1 MKVKEVMNRAIAV
14 DHDISVKEAAQIMSD
29 KNIGSVVAIKNGKIL
44 GIVTE
49 KDVIRNVEKI
59 NRKIS
64 SIMTRDVVTI
74 EQDEDIDEAAILMKK
89 NNIKRLPVTK
99 NGELVGIITST
110 DLIANCDELNEEF
123 LFDWNERRQNGAVK
137 RI

>member
-1 MKVKEVMNRAIAV
+1 MKVKEVMNTAVAV

-29 KNIGSVVAIKNGKIL
+29 KNIGSVVAIKKGKIL

-49 KDVIRNVEKI
+49 KDIIRNVENIKKKI
-59 NRKIS
+59 L

-74 EQDEDIDEAAILMKK
+74 EQDDDLDEAAILMKK
-89 NNIKRLPVTK
+89 NCIKRLPVTK

-110 DLIANCDELNEEF
+110 DLIANSDELNEEF
-123 LFDWNERRQNGAVK
+123 LFD
-137 RI
+137 